1 MRVRVRV
8 HAFIGCV
15 CIVQL
20 NHKAAKTGQ
29 NHQNRRLLSVPLPSF
44 LPGALLL
51 DSAQVCNEE
60 ETARMDG
67 DNSDLLAVLFFTA
80 LIKATTI
87 AARPQ

>member
-1 MRVRVRV
+1 MRVRV

-20 NHKAAKTGQ
+20 NHKAAK
-29 NHQNRRLLSVPLPSF
+29 NRPKPPEQTAPQCASPSF

-67 DNSDLLAVLFFTA
+67 DNSDLLAVLFFSA